1 MVEEN
6 PVVHARVAN
15 ITGVPSAPTLER
27 RSTLPLRE
35 NKSPPKHPPLKRVII
50 TKERGDL
57 TKSGYIYKAMTNLG
71 EKASQLNYNVVQRGP
86 RGEELIQKVT
96 NKQTTPEGEISGT
109 VPELV
114 DPTVPS
120 ENRERKNAPVRVPKV
135 YIKWEEQQIGEDTYA
150 KGRSLGYFAPPRA
163 LPKPLPPAT
172 APVTPVV
179 TPKPPVPPKPPVT
192 PPVTPVKDKVW
203 YFDAETLIC
212 KEAPVGESK
221 SKSVHTFKTRSECQV
236 ALSRH
241 KLETRREARV
251 KPAGIARPLKRELSA
266 RVEEL
271 MKKRGFPK
279 AVKEA
284 MEKGIKQKDA
294 PRNIERIIEKVAKT
308 NEPDYILRRT
318 IAKRI
323 GTRGTVQYKVE
334 TDKGE
339 IIYEN
344 ADEKTVNA
352 ILGMPGPRGEIIPL
366 QIKVIR
372 K

>member
-1 MVEEN
+1 
-6 PVVHARVAN
+6 
-15 ITGVPSAPTLER
+15 
-27 RSTLPLRE
+27 
-35 NKSPPKHPPLKRVII
+35 
-50 TKERGDL
+50 
-57 TKSGYIYKAMTNLG
+57 MTNLG

-150 KGRSLGYFAPPRA
+150 KGRSPGYFAPPRA
-163 LPKPLPPAT
+163 LPKPRPPVT

-179 TPKPPVPPKPPVT
+179 TPKPPVPPKPPVRT
-192 PPVTPVKDKVW
+192 PERPPVTIPKPPVKIPPKEV
-203 YFDAETLIC
+203 TL
-212 KEAPVGESK
+212 K
-221 SKSVHTFKTRSECQV
+221 S
-236 ALSRH
+236 
-241 KLETRREARV
+241 
-251 KPAGIARPLKRELSA
+251 AGKIARPLKRELSA

-279 AVKEA
+279 AVREA
-284 MEKGIKQKDA
+284 IEKGIERKDA

-372 K
+372 